1 MNRERSYLTS
11 ILATVALACCSTA
24 TLADENTGLYLGGGF
39 GQFGLEFDNIDDA
52 VEDFDF
58 DDSDQAYKLFGGWR
72 FSPYIAAE
80 LAYIDLGA
88 PNEAFDDG
96 VDEAVVDADIDGF
109 APYIVG
115 TLPLG
120 IFEIF
125 AKVGYLFYQVDVDI
139 TLNGDELDLGSES
152 DEAFVYGVGA
162 GVVLFEHLNVRVEYE
177 KFEISDADNADA
189 YWLTAAWRF

>member
-1 MNRERSYLTS
+1 M
-11 ILATVALACCSTA
+11 ALACCSTA

-80 LAYIDLGA
+80 LAYMDLGA

-96 VDEAVVDADIDGF
+96 VDEAEVDADIDGF
-109 APYIVG
+109 APYVVG

-125 AKVGYLFYQVDVDI
+125 AKVGYLF
-139 TLNGDELDLGSES
+139 TRST
-152 DEAFVYGVGA
+152 
-162 GVVLFEHLNVRVEYE
+162 
-177 KFEISDADNADA
+177 
-189 YWLTAAWRF
+189 WT